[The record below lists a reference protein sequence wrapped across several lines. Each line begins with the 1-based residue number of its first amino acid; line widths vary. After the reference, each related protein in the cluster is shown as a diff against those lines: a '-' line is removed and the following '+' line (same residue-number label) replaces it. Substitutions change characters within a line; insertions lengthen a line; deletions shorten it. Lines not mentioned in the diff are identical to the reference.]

1 MRGRGRPAPMARAV
15 GAGTRLPRRERA
27 HAAGFLPTG
36 TRSMAR
42 RGQLRGRGRPAPM
55 ARAVGAGT
63 RLPRRE
69 RAHAAGLL
77 PTGTRSM
84 ARRGQPQG
92 AGRRVSCAFQA
103 LATLASPA
111 FAAKTAHAIASVGR
125 VWDPPASERRPSPYR
140 AQRGRPLTAAARAKQ
155 HISERRP
162 SPYRAQRG
170 RPLTAAARAKQLFSA
185 KTVDKAKRWCYHS
198 CKQRRRRQSRYESST
213 HGPQLRLLLY
223 L

>member
-1 MRGRGRPAPMARAV
+1 
-15 GAGTRLPRRERA
+15 
-27 HAAGFLPTG
+27 
-36 TRSMAR
+36 
-42 RGQLRGRGRPAPM
+42 M

-84 ARRGQPQG
+84 ARRGQLRG
-92 AGRRVSCAFQA
+92 AGRRVSCIPVAQSFA
-103 LATLASPA
+103 LPRRSRSW
-111 FAAKTAHAIASVGR
+111 FR
-125 VWDPPASERRPSPYR
+125 CPASGRFRPSAQVPTGHALPCAPFRRSQRSRRLRSPQRRPMPQR
-140 AQRGRPLTAAARAKQ
+140 AVKGQGPFD
-155 HISERRP
+155 ISERRP
-162 SPYRAQRG
+162 SPYRAQRV

-213 HGPQLRLLLY
+213 HEPQLRLLLY